1 VGRRSGWE
9 ATEVER
15 RVCGSVYLSHSL
27 EEEREGGG
35 GIKDNIIFEQQCSRE
50 AFIVHMLKE
59 LPVALSTACA
69 PAASVFALLY
79 QESK

>member
-1 VGRRSGWE
+1 M
-9 ATEVER
+9 
-15 RVCGSVYLSHSL
+15 CGSGYLPHSF

-35 GIKDNIIFEQQCSRE
+35 GIKNNVIFEQERSRE

-59 LPVALSTACA
+59 LPVALSTACE
-69 PAASVFALLY
+69 PAASVFVLLY